1 MIVNQV
7 FFFLL
12 GESESDLDQDNASV
26 DALSSLG
33 TEAIEKLASGLNKA
47 ANTIEGY
54 SQNVSCFLVF
64 SIFKEVFW
72 IRQHR
77 HSGDINLAKFDGTKP
92 DLFRNAW
99 LI

>member
-1 MIVNQV
+1 MIVNHV
-7 FFFLL
+7 FFLL

-54 SQNVSCFLVF
+54 SQNVSFFYCFQ
-64 SIFKEVFW
+64 SFKKFFGFGNID
-72 IRQHR
+72 IRVTF
-77 HSGDINLAKFDGTKP
+77 I
-92 DLFRNAW
+92 
-99 LI
+99 

>member
-1 MIVNQV
+1 MLLQRMLWSLTR

-64 SIFKEVFW
+64 SILKKFFGFGNID
-72 IRQHR
+72 IRV
-77 HSGDINLAKFDGTKP
+77 T
-92 DLFRNAW
+92 

>member
-1 MIVNQV
+1 MIVNHV
-7 FFFLL
+7 FFLL

-54 SQNVSCFLVF
+54 SQNVSCFLF
-64 SIFKEVFW
+64 FKKLFGFGNID
-72 IRQHR
+72 IRVTF
-77 HSGDINLAKFDGTKP
+77 I
-92 DLFRNAW
+92 
-99 LI
+99 